1 MNDIS
6 RYKIFYFIF
15 AEVGYVRSG
24 EKHSTLSQRFHKPE
38 EPTVGKDIGSQKANL
53 RLAVVNKYD
62 HDKSR

>member
-38 EPTVGKDIGSQKANL
+38 ERTVGEDIGSQKAYL
-53 RLAVVNKYD
+53 RLG
-62 HDKSR
+62 S